1 MFYAVL
7 GDCLF
12 SFRNTRKYF
21 PIATFIPI
29 YIVAK
34 IRRRKN
40 TSRRPDVTV
49 NQAKTIIV

>member
-21 PIATFIPI
+21 PIAIFIPI

-34 IRRRKN
+34 IRRKN